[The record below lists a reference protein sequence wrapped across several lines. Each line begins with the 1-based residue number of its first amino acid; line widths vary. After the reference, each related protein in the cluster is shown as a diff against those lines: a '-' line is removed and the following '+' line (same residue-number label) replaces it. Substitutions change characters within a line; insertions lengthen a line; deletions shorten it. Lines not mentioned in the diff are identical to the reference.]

1 MGCRLGGRTYRL
13 GRHRNCG
20 PGVWTGPKDHSK
32 RETRTPRRSGRAT
45 AGANSE
51 AWRRPTQG
59 GKKSAALRLAVLRLV
74 QPELAG
80 HPVTGA
86 LWIRKSIYKLLEAL
100 AAQGFAVGKTA
111 LRRVLAKEGIRLK
124 SNVKRLAPKV
134 HPQRDEQFRYIVRM
148 RRRFER
154 KKQPIASVDAKQ
166 KELVGRFRNRGRTW
180 QIEPTV
186 VNTYDYPNLA
196 EYKATPYGI
205 YDTQLNLGFVV
216 VGISRNTPAFAVT
229 SIAMWWSL
237 SGRRHHPGARHLL
250 ILADGGGSNGYRAR
264 AWKVELQK
272 QLVDAYELRVTVC
285 HYPTGASK
293 WNPVEHRL
301 FSEISKTWAGT
312 PLTSLEVII
321 SALKATKT
329 AGGLRVEA
337 RLLLEIF
344 EKQEITEAEVAKMSI
359 KRHKVCPAWN
369 YTLSPR
375 KKGK

>member
-1 MGCRLGGRTYRL
+1 M
-13 GRHRNCG
+13 
-20 PGVWTGPKDHSK
+20 
-32 RETRTPRRSGRAT
+32 
-45 AGANSE
+45 
-51 AWRRPTQG
+51 
-59 GKKSAALRLAVLRLV
+59 
-74 QPELAG
+74 
-80 HPVTGA
+80 
-86 LWIRKSIYKLLEAL
+86 
-100 AAQGFAVGKTA
+100 
-111 LRRVLAKEGIRLK
+111 
-124 SNVKRLAPKV
+124 KRLAPKV

-166 KELVGRFRNRGRTW
+166 KELVGRFRNRGKTW

-196 EYKATPYGI
+196 DYKATPYGI

-229 SIAMWWSL
+229 SIAIWWREC
-237 SGRRHHPGARHLL
+237 GRRHHPGARHLL

-264 AWKVELQK
+264 AWKIELQK

-312 PLTSLEVII
+312 PLTSLEVIV

-329 AGGLRVEA
+329 LGGLRVDA
-337 RLLLEIF
+337 RLLLDVF
-344 EKQEITEAEVAKMSI
+344 EKQEVTEAEVAKTSI